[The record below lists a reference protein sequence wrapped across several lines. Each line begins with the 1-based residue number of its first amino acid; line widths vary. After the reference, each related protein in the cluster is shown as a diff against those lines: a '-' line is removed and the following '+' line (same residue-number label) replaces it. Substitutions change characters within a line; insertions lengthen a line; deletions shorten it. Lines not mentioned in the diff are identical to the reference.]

1 MAKYTY
7 RCACGTTTTTT
18 EKDAIKQ
25 VSQKAGVVPNY
36 NPLGKK
42 NGKKKKESV
51 TLVTTRCHVTLNFL
65 RVCFKR
71 VS

>member
-1 MAKYTY
+1 MLLFKYYQNGGIVMAKYTY

-36 NPLGKK
+36 NPLGRKK
-42 NGKKKKESV
+42 WQ
-51 TLVTTRCHVTLNFL
+51 
-65 RVCFKR
+65 KR
-71 VS
+71 KRQR

>member
-1 MAKYTY
+1 MLLLKSYQNGGIVMAKYTY

-36 NPLGKK
+36 NPLGRK
-42 NGKKKKESV
+42 NGKKRKRQSV
-51 TLVTTRCHVTLNFL
+51 TLVTTR
-65 RVCFKR
+65 
-71 VS
+71 

>member
-36 NPLGKK
+36 NPLGRK
-42 NGKKKKESV
+42 NGKKEKGKA
-51 TLVTTRCHVTLNFL
+51 
-65 RVCFKR
+65 
-71 VS
+71 

>member
-1 MAKYTY
+1 MDLMLLLKFYQNGEIVMAKYTY

-36 NPLGKK
+36 NPLGRK
-42 NGKKKKESV
+42 NGKKEKGKA
-51 TLVTTRCHVTLNFL
+51 
-65 RVCFKR
+65 
-71 VS
+71 